1 MDIEQYTAGCL
12 MFSVDDYFKKL
23 VTNHSV
29 RLYTR
34 LLSYHGTNEAHIN
47 HYAFCFLQRMCS
59 YRLEQTV
66 RAPAPPCPDDATGAT
81 PPSSED
87 NIVTLGHMLFN
98 INTLVVF
105 NDILSDTH
113 ANKQKAL
120 EPLLRL
126 IKAVV
131 RILFCYEYIC
141 LYILSIC
148 CDALISTQFVII
160 SSDILEVKYFKE

>member
-1 MDIEQYTAGCL
+1 M
-12 MFSVDDYFKKL
+12 
-23 VTNHSV
+23 
-29 RLYTR
+29 
-34 LLSYHGTNEAHIN
+34 
-47 HYAFCFLQRMCS
+47 
-59 YRLEQTV
+59 
-66 RAPAPPCPDDATGAT
+66 GAT
-81 PPSSED
+81 PPSSDD

-131 RILFCYEYIC
+131 RFH
-141 LYILSIC
+141 
-148 CDALISTQFVII
+148 
-160 SSDILEVKYFKE
+160 